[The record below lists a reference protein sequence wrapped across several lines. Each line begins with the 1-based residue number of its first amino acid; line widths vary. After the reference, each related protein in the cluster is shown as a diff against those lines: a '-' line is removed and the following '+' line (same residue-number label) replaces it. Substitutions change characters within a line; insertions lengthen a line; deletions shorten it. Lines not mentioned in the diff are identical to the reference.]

1 MLQFCMPMLIVELVL
16 TDERTTM
23 ASESKEELFEQ
34 YRETKNPAIL
44 NELVSDHINLVHR
57 IARNVARK
65 VPCHVSYDDLVSC
78 GQFGLLDSIEKYDPA
93 RKTKFDTYAKSRIH
107 GAILDELRQWDWVPR
122 TVRQRH
128 RRIEEAS
135 ERLQEMLGRAADDE
149 EIADYTELPLEVVR
163 KTRVEHHEGLVTSL
177 DEGPQDDENGFS
189 RGEHVPDPGTAAR
202 PLLSCH
208 QDAVKKVLAESIGN
222 LSEKERLVISLMYFE
237 DFAQRDIARIL
248 EVSDSRI
255 SQIHTAAVNKL
266 RRKLDR
272 LREDLLADD

>member
-1 MLQFCMPMLIVELVL
+1 MVQLCMPMVFVG
-16 TDERTTM
+16 TCRDSERTTV
-23 ASESKEELFEQ
+23 ASQTTDSLFEQ
-34 YRETKNPAIL
+34 YRETRSPEIL
-44 NELVSDHINLVHR
+44 NEIVTEHINLVYR

-93 RKTKFDTYAKSRIH
+93 RQTKFDTYAKARIH

-135 ERLQEMLGRAADDE
+135 ERLQEMLGRPADDQ
-149 EIADYTELPLEVVR
+149 EIAEYTELPVAVVR

-177 DEGPQDDENGFS
+177 DEGPTDDDNGFS
-189 RGEHVPDPGTAAR
+189 RSEHVADPGTAAR
-202 PLLSCH
+202 PLVACH
-208 QDAVKKVLAESIGN
+208 RDAVKKVLAENITS
-222 LSEKERLVISLMYFE
+222 LSEKERLVVSLMYFE
-237 DFAQRDIARIL
+237 NFAQRDIARIL
-248 EVSDSRI
+248 GVSDSRI
-255 SQIHTAAVNKL
+255 SQIHTAAINKL

-272 LREDLLADD
+272 LREDLLAED